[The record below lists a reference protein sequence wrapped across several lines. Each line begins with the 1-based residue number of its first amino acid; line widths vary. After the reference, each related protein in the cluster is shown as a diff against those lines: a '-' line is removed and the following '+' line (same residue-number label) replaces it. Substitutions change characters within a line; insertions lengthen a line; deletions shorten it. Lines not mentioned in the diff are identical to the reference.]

1 MAWLMAYGFT
11 GTGYIDLR
19 RRSRGRLGRRPRRR
33 TRLWCVSRADAV
45 FLLILLIVVGVAL
58 AVGVWWYL
66 TVYLPLQVTP
76 AL

>member
-1 MAWLMAYGFT
+1 
-11 GTGYIDLR
+11 
-19 RRSRGRLGRRPRRR
+19 
-33 TRLWCVSRADAV
+33 VSRADAV